1 MRTVARLNP
10 FAPAVA
16 ALARYTFLSHD
27 ERGLYD
33 GLAAAFDGAGVGYER
48 ERVLGAGNRVDFY
61 LPAHRLAVEVK
72 VQGSPA
78 SILRQLTRYA
88 ACEVVGAILLVTNR
102 ATLARIPS
110 TIANKPA
117 MAVRLT
123 GPFG

>member
-1 MRTVARLNP
+1 MRTVARLDP

-16 ALARYTFLSHD
+16 ALSRYTFLSHD

-33 GLAAAFDGAGVGYER
+33 GLAAAFGSAGISYER
-48 ERVLGAGNRVDFY
+48 ERALSTGNRVDFY

-78 SILRQLTRYA
+78 SILRQLSRYA
-88 ACEVVGAILLVTNR
+88 ACEVVGAILLVTSR
-102 ATLARIPS
+102 ASLARIPS